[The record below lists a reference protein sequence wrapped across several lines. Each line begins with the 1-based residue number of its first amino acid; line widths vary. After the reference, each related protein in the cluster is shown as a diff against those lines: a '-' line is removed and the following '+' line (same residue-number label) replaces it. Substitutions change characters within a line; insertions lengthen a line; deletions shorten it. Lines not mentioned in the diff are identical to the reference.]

1 MLQNK
6 LDHAA
11 AILLAGFAL
20 CLTACKAETPKA
32 SENKP
37 WELPTYTG
45 EKLTHHAK
53 EKPDAATALPDPR
66 ELYER
71 AMGCWPAPSY
81 MRAEVTVESR
91 LRSER
96 TTYLDE
102 TGTVQGSGRAG
113 VALVARL
120 PLYSATELDR
130 EREREYARRVKV
142 ADAVGAFFTALTD
155 RQRIK
160 RELHLMQALER
171 RAQERVRVGVT
182 DTAEQVKYMERVA
195 ALDGELLKLRGQI
208 QKSRLE
214 LIGHC
219 NVANVNELD
228 AYIAN
233 FIGSN

>member
-6 LDHAA
+6 PDHAA
-11 AILLAGFAL
+11 AVLLAGLVL
-20 CLTACKAETPKA
+20 CLSACKAEPAKGA
-32 SENKP
+32 ENKP
-37 WELPTYTG
+37 WELPTYSG
-45 EKLTHHAK
+45 EKPNHHAK
-53 EKPDAATALPDPR
+53 EKPDEAVALPEPR

-71 AMGCWPAPSY
+71 AIGCWPAPSY
-81 MRAEVTVESR
+81 MRAEVSLEGR
-91 LRSER
+91 IRNER

-120 PLYSATELDR
+120 PLYSAAELDR
-130 EREREYARRVKV
+130 EREREYTRRVKV

-195 ALDGELLKLRGQI
+195 SLDGELLKLRGQV

-228 AYIAN
+228 AYIAR
-233 FIGSN
+233 FIGTN